1 MLQQQLLC
9 DTKIRNYVY
18 CFRFGFKTP
27 DFNGFQS
34 YGSFAVCI
42 VVYCMHVGRSKNG
55 RWKV

>member
-55 RWKV
+55 R